1 MPKVCPVCGT
11 SYTDANIFCPADG
24 STLHAAESAS
34 DLIGTVIADRYLVT
48 DLLGAGGMGTVYLA
62 QHVRLPQRAAIKV
75 LRPEMVRDAGAVAR
89 FNREAANA
97 SRIEHERIARVFD
110 FGETSGGTVYLAMEF
125 VPGRTLKQIIAAEGA
140 LPPARTATI
149 ARQVADALDA
159 AHRLGIVH
167 RDLKPDNVMVIEDA
181 AEGDRCKV
189 VDFGIAKAMGGGGGE
204 PGLTKTGFIVGTPEF
219 MSPEQL
225 FGGDIDHRS
234 DVYALALVAYQCL
247 TSALPF
253 DTSTPER
260 TMTARLTESPQGL
273 ASVRPEVAWPASVQ
287 AVFDKGLAR
296 DREARY
302 ESAGA
307 FARALAEAV
316 EVWSSGKATPI
327 AQPAAGTNSSLT
339 NDKTHAAVRHM
350 PPTPVAAGGG
360 SNRGLLIGGAVVVS
374 IAALAFLLQRGDGDS
389 NVVPSSNGLPVVT
402 QPSVDSLVGAGG
414 GADTPPPNNPGEAPS
429 PAETSTIAS
438 ETASDTRPPAR
449 TERSSPTVA
458 TDPVP
463 AVIPPEAEPRRT
475 SAAALYTLDSIRQA
489 VNPATATPV
498 QARRSLAV
506 VRDLMPRLATA
517 EDSAWGYLRQAEA
530 HFLMEDARSACLT
543 LATALP
549 LLRTQAQRNVHT
561 NLSPFC

>member
-24 STLHAAESAS
+24 STLHAAESAG
-34 DLIGTVIADRYLVT
+34 DLIGTVVADRYLVT

-110 FGETSGGTVYLAMEF
+110 FGETSDGTVYLAMEF
-125 VPGRTLKQIIAAEGA
+125 VPGRTLKQIIAADGA
-140 LPPARTATI
+140 LSPTRTATI
-149 ARQVADALDA
+149 TRQVADALDA

-189 VDFGIAKAMGGGGGE
+189 VDFGIAKAVGGGGGE

-225 FGGDIDHRS
+225 FGSDIDHRS

-247 TSALPF
+247 TGALPF

-273 ASVRPEVAWPASVQ
+273 AAVRPEVAWPTTVQ
-287 AVFDKGLAR
+287 AVFDRGLAR
-296 DREARY
+296 DREARH

-307 FARALAEAV
+307 FARDLADAIAT
-316 EVWSSGKATPI
+316 WSSGEAAPKTAAPKLVDSSVANGQSHWKADATQQRETPTRG
-327 AQPAAGTNSSLT
+327 A
-339 NDKTHAAVRHM
+339 
-350 PPTPVAAGGG
+350 
-360 SNRGLLIGGAVVVS
+360 NRGVLIGGAVVVAVAA
-374 IAALAFLLQRGDGDS
+374 IAFVLLQGGGDS
-389 NVVPSSNGLPVVT
+389 TGESRSGGPASGGLPVVT
-402 QPSVDSLVGAGG
+402 PAPAEPSPAVDTAEPPAETRDGVSGSVAVAPPSTTGSVDRGVTPSNQAVPTTPAEP
-414 GADTPPPNNPGEAPS
+414 TPPPVS
-429 PAETSTIAS
+429 
-438 ETASDTRPPAR
+438 
-449 TERSSPTVA
+449 
-458 TDPVP
+458 
-463 AVIPPEAEPRRT
+463 AEPRRT

-489 VNPATATPV
+489 VNPATATPAD
-498 QARRSLAV
+498 ARRSLAAL
-506 VRDLMPRLATA
+506 RDLMPRLATA

-530 HFLMEDARSACLT
+530 HFLMGDGRLGCLT
-543 LATALP
+543 LETALP

-561 NLSPFC
+561 SLSPFC

>member
-34 DLIGTVIADRYLVT
+34 DLIGTVVADRYLVT

-110 FGETSGGTVYLAMEF
+110 FGETNDGTVYLAMEY
-125 VPGRTLKQIIAAEGA
+125 VPGRTLKQIIAADGA

-149 ARQVADALDA
+149 TRQVADALDA

-167 RDLKPDNVMVIEDA
+167 RDLKPDNVMVVEDA

-189 VDFGIAKAMGGGGGE
+189 VDFGIAKAMGVGGGE

-225 FGGDIDHRS
+225 FGSDIDHRS

-247 TSALPF
+247 TGALPF
-253 DTSTPER
+253 DSSTPER

-273 ASVRPEVAWPASVQ
+273 AVVRPDVAWPAAVQ

-296 DREARY
+296 DRAARHD
-302 ESAGA
+302 SAGA

-316 EVWSSGKATPI
+316 DVWTTGKAPASARASKTDDSSHQNRSAAPAVPHTP
-327 AQPAAGTNSSLT
+327 ARGDGDS
-339 NDKTHAAVRHM
+339 
-350 PPTPVAAGGG
+350 GG
-360 SNRGLLIGGAVVVS
+360 SNRGVMIGGAVVVGV
-374 IAALAFLLQRGDGDS
+374 AALAFVLLRGGEDAG
-389 NVVPSSNGLPVVT
+389 VTTAPRGLPVVT
-402 QPSVDSLVGAGG
+402 QQPVDPSATEAPTSEEPERPAPSESAAVATLPSPPSTNPSTASTDRPTPSA
-414 GADTPPPNNPGEAPS
+414 AEPSPATPPPPS
-429 PAETSTIAS
+429 TET
-438 ETASDTRPPAR
+438 
-449 TERSSPTVA
+449 
-458 TDPVP
+458 
-463 AVIPPEAEPRRT
+463 RRT
-475 SAAALYTLDSIRQA
+475 SAAALFTLDSIRQA
-489 VNPATATPV
+489 VNPATATP
-498 QARRSLAV
+498 ADGRRSLAAL
-506 VRDLMPRLATA
+506 RELMPRLATA

-530 HFLMEDARSACLT
+530 HFIMEDGRLGCLT
-543 LATALP
+543 LETARP

-561 NLSPFC
+561 SLSPFC